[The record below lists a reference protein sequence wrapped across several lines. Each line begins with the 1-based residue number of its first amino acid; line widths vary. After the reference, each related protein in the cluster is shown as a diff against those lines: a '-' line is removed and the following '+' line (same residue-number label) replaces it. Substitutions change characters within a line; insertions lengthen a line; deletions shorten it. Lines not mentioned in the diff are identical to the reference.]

1 MELSINRT
9 PILITPDS
17 KRVFARYFFYGEE
30 RALGIIQKVLDEPE
44 IRVEVI
50 VNDILRNFSRRHRR
64 ISNLFLTHYDKVKYI
79 IEKLELDP
87 EEISEWRKLLIG
99 AYFTME
105 YSIESAAIFN
115 PSIVEDPN
123 QIGLSEGQ
131 KRLIISFRA
140 TGEGHVSSLIFR
152 RLLLDRDNLKL
163 LPTGVFIDGAEVI
176 KGATL
181 HKEEFK
187 NILKQMNIDSSL
199 YKPILNKLPETFSY
213 SNLNP
218 LISDYFNKNNLSF
231 EEKKSMDEIRWL
243 AKSFTNIKFSLDT
256 DISERVIFPL
266 SKYEMKGIED
276 ARFVKFYHKDGTFTY
291 YATYTAYDG
300 YSIMPK
306 LLETKDFYHFNIRP
320 IHGKYAVDKNLALF
334 PEKINGRYAM
344 ISRID
349 GVNTYIMFSDSLCCW
364 NEEAQILLRPD
375 YYWELVQIGNGG
387 SPIKTPQ
394 GWLLITHGV
403 GPMRKYC
410 LGAYLLNL
418 DDPTKI
424 IGRLEEP
431 LLIPTE
437 EEREGYVPN
446 VVYTCGTYL
455 HENTL
460 IIPYAVSDYASK
472 IATVSLNQLI
482 DKILE
487 NPEK

>member
-9 PILITPDS
+9 PILVTPDS

-30 RALGIIQKVLDEPE
+30 RAIGIIQKVLDEPE
-44 IRVEVI
+44 TGVEVI

-64 ISNLFLTHYDKVKYI
+64 ISNLFLKHYNKVKYI

-87 EEISEWRKLLIG
+87 DEISEWRKLLIG

-105 YSIESAAIFN
+105 YSIESAAVFN

-140 TGEGHVSSLIFR
+140 TGEGHLSSLIFR
-152 RLLLDRDNLKL
+152 RILLDGDNLKL
-163 LPTGVFIDGAEVI
+163 LPTGVFIDEAEVI

-181 HKEEFK
+181 HKEEFER
-187 NILKQMNIDSSL
+187 ILKQMNINFSL
-199 YKPILNKLPETFSY
+199 YNPILNELPETFSY
-213 SNLNP
+213 SDLNP
-218 LISDYFNKNNLSF
+218 LISIFFKKNNLSF
-231 EEKKSMDEIRWL
+231 EEKKSIDEMRWL

-276 ARFVKFYHKDGTFTY
+276 ARFVKFYNEDGTFTY

-349 GVNTYIMFSDSLCCW
+349 GVNTFIMFSDSISYW
-364 NEEAQILLRPD
+364 NEEAQILLRPE

-387 SPIKTPQ
+387 SPIKTPH

-418 DDPTKI
+418 EDPTKI

-455 HENTL
+455 HDNTL

-472 IATVSLNQLI
+472 IATVSLDQLI

>member
-1 MELSINRT
+1 MKLSISRT
-9 PILITPDS
+9 PILVTPDS

-30 RALGIIQKVLDEPE
+30 RALGIIQKVLNEPE
-44 IRVEVI
+44 TGVEVI

-64 ISNLFLTHYDKVKYI
+64 ISHIFMNHYNKVEFI
-79 IEKLELDP
+79 IKDLELNPND
-87 EEISEWRKLLIG
+87 ISEWHKLLIG

-152 RLLLDRDNLKL
+152 RILLDGDKLTL
-163 LPTGVFIDGAEVI
+163 LPTGDFIDEAEVI
-176 KGATL
+176 KGAIL
-181 HKEEFK
+181 HKQEFEE
-187 NILKQMNIDSSL
+187 ILIQMDINSSL
-199 YKPILNKLPETFSY
+199 YESILNKLPETFSY
-213 SNLNP
+213 SNLNL
-218 LISDYFNKNNLSF
+218 LISSFFSKNNLSI
-231 EEKKSMDEIRWL
+231 EEKKSVDEIRWL

-276 ARFVKFYHKDGTFTY
+276 ARFVKFYNEDETYTY

-300 YSIMPK
+300 FSIMPK

-334 PEKINGRYAM
+334 PEKINGKYAM

-349 GVNTYIMFSDSLCCW
+349 GVNTFIMFSDSICCW
-364 NEEAQILLRPD
+364 NEEAQILLRPE

-410 LGAYLLNL
+410 LGAYLLDL
-418 DDPTKI
+418 KDPSKV
-424 IGRLEEP
+424 IGRLKDP

-446 VVYTCGTYL
+446 VVYTCGAYL
-455 HENTL
+455 HKNIL
-460 IIPYAVSDYASK
+460 IIPYAVSDYSSK
-472 IATVSLNQLI
+472 IATVSLDQLI